1 MKRRGKKNRTKD
13 RESLE
18 QAYLA
23 FKPTLL
29 RYLAARLG
37 SRDDAQDIA
46 QEAYLRLLRVENV
59 ELIDNLEGY
68 LFRIVTNLANEWHY
82 KRGRSLEDM
91 DIDTLIEIGGDGD
104 ERFGETQLELRAA
117 VQKLHRILESLPPL
131 YRVTILMRKRD
142 GYTHKEIA
150 EEVGKS
156 PHTVHLYLKRGLAR
170 CRELWDEM

>member
-1 MKRRGKKNRTKD
+1 MNWRGKSD
-13 RESLE
+13 RNKGQETLE
-18 QAYLA
+18 KAYLA

-29 RYLAARLG
+29 RYLSARVG
-37 SRDDAQDIA
+37 SRDDAHDIA

-82 KRGRSLEDM
+82 RRGRSLEEM
-91 DIDTLIEIGGDGD
+91 DLDTLIEMGGDGD
-104 ERFGETQLELRAA
+104 DHFGETQLEVRAA
-117 VQKLHRILESLPPL
+117 VQRLHRILEELPPL

-150 EEVGKS
+150 AAIGKS
-156 PHTVHLYLKRGLAR
+156 EASVHLYLTRGLAR